1 MKTEKKVI
9 TQELRELYH
18 DQFNLHVV
26 EQKLN
31 INGFEFEIS
40 DVGSLTL
47 FNDDYMLYP
56 DILWFDVM
64 QQKTV
69 KYFDID
75 MYIDGSIF
83 TLRRIPF
90 IKTFDIEIDYP
101 KFISIITD
109 YINNSFQEDLDRV
122 ENGI

>member
-109 YINNSFQEDLDRV
+109 YINNSFQEDLNRV

>member
-47 FNDDYMLYP
+47 YNDDYMLYP
-56 DILWFDVM
+56 DILWYDVM
-64 QQKTV
+64 QHKDV
-69 KYFDID
+69 KYFDIE
-75 MYIDGSIF
+75 
-83 TLRRIPF
+83 T
-90 IKTFDIEIDYP
+90 
-101 KFISIITD
+101 IIVTVFQH
-109 YINNSFQEDLDRV
+109 SFK
-122 ENGI
+122 